1 MAVVKTESLFF
12 TPMPS
17 LLEKPSRIQ
26 SADQNELTEIA
37 YDMIDLAEDFATD
50 FQEFKTITAE
60 RIEPLYRAPD
70 KIEPLIWENF
80 TGHDTVQT
88 IHMKQ
93 QVELLQNESIRL
105 RMKSESL
112 LKVTE
117 FLSAEKGYIEY
128 ALI

>member
-60 RIEPLYRAPD
+60 RIEPL
-70 KIEPLIWENF
+70 IWENF

-117 FLSAEKGYIEY
+117 FLSAEKGYIGY